1 MEKLWHQRYQCFLA
15 IKRSLDIISKNDA
28 NTLSMK
34 RRIVFG
40 SEEMEKLWH
49 KRDSKT
55 FSQNDEMTCHQ
66 RIQIRLLSKNSIVS
80 LSQRSQ
86 QISPECSKSLPNKI
100 IGVFS
105 HQNWSVLIYLS

>member
-1 MEKLWHQRYQCFLA
+1 
-15 IKRSLDIISKNDA
+15 
-28 NTLSMK
+28 MK